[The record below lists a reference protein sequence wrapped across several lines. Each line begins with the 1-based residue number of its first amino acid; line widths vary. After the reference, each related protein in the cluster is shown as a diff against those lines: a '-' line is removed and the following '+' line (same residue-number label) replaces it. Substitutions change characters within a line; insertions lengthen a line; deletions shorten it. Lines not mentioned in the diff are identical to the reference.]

1 MPQHA
6 RHQLTDLGPASA
18 FFRHLL
24 WDDIPEEWRTLVP
37 AEVLANYAARM
48 GVYLVLPAVC
58 VELPDFLWAW
68 HDNRWAQQPVSQHC
82 RTGDLLLVVVV
93 AQEDLRGVFDD
104 GEGRALSA
112 KVLWSLQVEGRPLP
126 LISRIFTPSN
136 KNEDKVY

>member
-48 GVYLVLPAVC
+48 G
-58 VELPDFLWAW
+58 
-68 HDNRWAQQPVSQHC
+68 
-82 RTGDLLLVVVV
+82 GLLSVP
-93 AQEDLRGVFDD
+93 RGVC
-104 GEGRALSA
+104 GAAG
-112 KVLWSLQVEGRPLP
+112 LP
-126 LISRIFTPSN
+126 VGLA
-136 KNEDKVY
+136 